1 MSLIAAGIK
10 PKLWAVGLKGWVEI
24 RSSPI
29 PLKLHSSST
38 TIRVKTRR
46 LVRDFWGLPGWTER
60 IDRDMKLTSKVWLG
74 GTLVGRVRASTFRSR
89 AGHVVGNG
97 KCERI
102 SKLLMMKVLKREV

>member
-1 MSLIAAGIK
+1 MSLIVAGIR

-24 RSSPI
+24 RSSFT
-29 PLKLHSSST
+29 PLKLHIGTT
-38 TIRVKTRR
+38 TIRVKTKRPIK
-46 LVRDFWGLPGWTER
+46 DFWGSTLWTER

-74 GTLVGRVRASTFRSR
+74 GTLVGRVRASTYRSR
-89 AGHVVGNG
+89 AGYIVGNG

>member
-1 MSLIAAGIK
+1 MSLTATDIK
-10 PKLWAVGLKGWVEI
+10 SKLWAVGLKGWVEI

-38 TIRVKTRR
+38 TIRVKLKRPIK
-46 LVRDFWGLPGWTER
+46 DFWGSTLWTER